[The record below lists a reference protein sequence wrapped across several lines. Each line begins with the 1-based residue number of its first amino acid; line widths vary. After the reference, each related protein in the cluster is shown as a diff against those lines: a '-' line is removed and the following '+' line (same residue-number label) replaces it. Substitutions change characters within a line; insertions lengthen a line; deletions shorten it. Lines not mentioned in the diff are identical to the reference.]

1 MTKDDVSM
9 LSIKH
14 LIILTETKVFVFL
27 AFNNQKSYEVVTV
40 LLWLRLMIYA
50 VRYLHVNN
58 CRQSLS
64 VERILQ
70 TDNKRR
76 TSNPVL
82 KSASFDLFIDG
93 LLLRFARGPQETQ
106 TPRLNFP
113 ISRERCGHRGRG
125 AGG

>member
-64 VERILQ
+64 VVRILQ

-76 TSNPVL
+76 TTNPVL
-82 KSASFDLFIDG
+82 KRASFDLLTGG
-93 LLLRFARGPQETQ
+93 LSLTQICQRSARNADAE
-106 TPRLNFP
+106 
-113 ISRERCGHRGRG
+113 
-125 AGG
+125 A